1 MTSGVTGSR
10 RLRLPL
16 DQMMSM
22 CSSSKSTSAARSLR
36 TSHVRSPHECI
47 SVKNAAACHRHG
59 EAICS
64 AVAAPK
70 NASMSQRLSRN
81 GCGRQ
86 IGAFHRP
93 VRT

>member
-16 DQMMSM
+16 DQMMPM
-22 CSSSKSTSAARSLR
+22 CSRPKSTSAARSLR